1 MNAERIGSVF
11 WFLFGAA
18 AFMGARELGLGT
30 AQEPGPGFLAAIAG
44 AFVALMA
51 LIVFIQSLRSDPASR
66 VRLADLFA
74 EVNWHRALLICVI
87 TLAFILVF
95 EKLGFFLSSLILLIV
110 VMRGVE
116 GLAWRTAV
124 LIPLAAVISTWL
136 LFHKVLGIALPAGIL
151 GS

>member
-1 MNAERIGSVF
+1 LARRIS
-11 WFLFGAA
+11 
-18 AFMGARELGLGT
+18 
-30 AQEPGPGFLAAIAG
+30 
-44 AFVALMA
+44 
-51 LIVFIQSLRSDPASR
+51 S
-66 VRLADLFA
+66 
-74 EVNWHRALLICVI
+74 
-87 TLAFILVF
+87 ILVF